1 MPSSLLLGIRG
12 VGMTGLAEL
21 LNARG
26 EKLLGYDDSRDGL
39 PEFLEKFSPPIPAGS
54 LRDGARP
61 DRVVF
66 SPAFSKDHPE
76 RQRAAEF
83 KIFQESYP
91 ATVGKIFN
99 AARGLAVAG
108 THGKTTTTAM
118 LAAVL
123 AAVEEDFAA
132 LVGAPVLD
140 FGKKS
145 SRAPRRWEEE
155 TFFALEA
162 CEYQNSFLNYRPA
175 AAIFTNIDHD
185 HLDFFPTEESYR
197 EAFRKLMK
205 KIRPGG
211 TLILRAE
218 DLGKVTPV
226 GEGLANAAVS
236 NQFSVNS
243 KEEETEGNSSRKEKE
258 NPFPSQGEVRW
269 GFLSEESADK
279 PSPNPSLE
287 RRGEPAPA
295 LVETPSN
302 IQTFSSADPS
312 ANFFLEKAEVGEEA
326 GEPRLFFSARKNG
339 APFGD
344 FSLRVPG
351 RHNAEN
357 ALAVCALADSLGF
370 PVEKIRAGLANF
382 RGTARRQEFRGKSC
396 GAWVFDDYAH
406 HPAELRATLKAFREF
421 FPKRRLVAAFQSHT
435 HERTRSFLREFA
447 KELARADL
455 LFLPEVYSPARE
467 RGFSNPVS
475 AAELATA
482 VREIAP
488 GLEIRAGGDLKTA
501 EERRALTSK
510 IRAELREGDLLLCL
524 GAGETNKLA
533 GEILAS

>member
-1 MPSSLLLGIRG
+1 
-12 VGMTGLAEL
+12 MTGLAEL

-39 PEFLEKFSPPIPAGS
+39 SEFLKKFSPPIPAGS

-91 ATVGKIFN
+91 AAVGKIFN

-162 CEYQNSFLNYRPA
+162 CEYQNSFLNYQPA

-218 DLGKVTPV
+218 DLGKVVLV
-226 GEGLANAAVS
+226 GEALVASRGEDLKQSAVLKPLTP
-236 NQFSVNS
+236 QFSGGS
-243 KEEETEGNSSRKEKE
+243 AEGSETDVDFLRPE
-258 NPFPSQGEVRW
+258 PSLKGR
-269 GFLSEESADK
+269 GESA
-279 PSPNPSLE
+279 S
-287 RRGEPAPA
+287 A
-295 LVETPSN
+295 LVENPSKIQNPTSN

-382 RGTARRQEFRGKSC
+382 RGTARRQEFRGKAG

-467 RGFSNPVS
+467 KGFPNPVS
-475 AAELATA
+475 AAELAA
-482 VREIAP
+482 AIREIAP
-488 GLEIRAGGDLKTA
+488 GLEIRTGGDLKTT

-510 IRAELREGDLLLCL
+510 ILAKLREGDLLLCL
-524 GAGETNKLA
+524 GAGETDKLA